1 MMEFGSECRNNKGRE
16 AGFGAAIF
24 DLDGTLLDT
33 LQDLTD
39 SFNEAL
45 TRHGFP
51 PHPPRVYRSLIGSG
65 ARRLVERAVGRDT
78 SPDAVSADLV
88 EAVLASFTDRYRRTL
103 DCRTRPYEGIPELLT
118 KLSARGIR
126 LAVLSNK
133 SDDCTKALVARFFP
147 DTRFEAVLGLRPDV
161 PAKPDPTSALGIAAA
176 MGFDPGCVV
185 YVGDSGSD
193 MTTACRAG
201 MVPAGVLW
209 GYRDRE
215 ELLAAG
221 ARFLS
226 SHPEELE
233 RVFA

>member
-1 MMEFGSECRNNKGRE
+1 MEFGSECKDDKDRGTGYR
-16 AGFGAAIF
+16 AAIF

-65 ARRLVERAVGRDT
+65 ARRLVERAVGGDT
-78 SPDAVSADLV
+78 PPDELSQDVV
-88 EAVLASFTDRYRRTL
+88 EAVLSVFTERYRKTL
-103 DCRTRPYEGIPELLT
+103 DCRTRPYDGVPELLNR
-118 KLSARGIR
+118 LAARGIR

-147 DTRFEAVLGLRPDV
+147 DIRFEAVLGLRPCI
-161 PAKPDPTSALGIAAA
+161 PAKPDPASALEIADG
-176 MGFDPGCVV
+176 MGVEPGKIV

-215 ELLAAG
+215 ELLEAG
-221 ARFLS
+221 ARYLS
-226 SHPEELE
+226 SRPEDLE
-233 RVFA
+233 SVFA